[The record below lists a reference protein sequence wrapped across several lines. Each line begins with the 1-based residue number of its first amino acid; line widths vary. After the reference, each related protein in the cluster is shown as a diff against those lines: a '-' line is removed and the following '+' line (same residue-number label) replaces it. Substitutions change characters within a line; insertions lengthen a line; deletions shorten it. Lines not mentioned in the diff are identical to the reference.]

1 MATDVN
7 EMWESDGSF
16 MFFWMWSYSDIF
28 LHSLACFFFLCTY
41 LESEKTSLAQV
52 EWRLQDYQLW
62 SILEKFVMQRLTGR
76 LACQRCTFR
85 LQWFS
90 ENLRQC
96 RAWLWVHLVPW
107 TKKPALQTTNA
118 SELGRELR
126 TSQLRKIQLWASWFE
141 NSCKGPKRV
150 IVCHVFR
157 RKAHIRANL
166 GYQSKVLFKLSHQF
180 KFDNNV
186 SSASPSRS
194 DITKI
199 QIHGSKSSLKN
210 AWFRPRHMEHQV
222 RLCEG
227 LVAFLGVLSLWIRT
241 FFLTANVC
249 NFWSEP
255 PWILQLTSCLI
266 TIFTALIQASM
277 SKATFLA
284 AFTISVLRGRS
295 AISLKSISNS
305 WEIWMCWVAI
315 DHRGINGFWKY
326 KYLVCSAVAIG
337 IRVCLPQRFQ
347 RNYWAEKKTVQSW
360 LFPMAKS
367 LRPSVKART
376 FTRTPPRKTNGSSQW
391 WVYTNR
397 VHLDSP
403 KTSTLIDF
411 ENQINDDKTE
421 HKF

>member
-1 MATDVN
+1 
-7 EMWESDGSF
+7 
-16 MFFWMWSYSDIF
+16 
-28 LHSLACFFFLCTY
+28 
-41 LESEKTSLAQV
+41 
-52 EWRLQDYQLW
+52 
-62 SILEKFVMQRLTGR
+62 
-76 LACQRCTFR
+76 
-85 LQWFS
+85 
-90 ENLRQC
+90 
-96 RAWLWVHLVPW
+96 
-107 TKKPALQTTNA
+107 
-118 SELGRELR
+118 
-126 TSQLRKIQLWASWFE
+126 
-141 NSCKGPKRV
+141 
-150 IVCHVFR
+150 
-157 RKAHIRANL
+157 
-166 GYQSKVLFKLSHQF
+166 
-180 KFDNNV
+180 
-186 SSASPSRS
+186 
-194 DITKI
+194 
-199 QIHGSKSSLKN
+199 
-210 AWFRPRHMEHQV
+210 MEHQV

-241 FFLTANVC
+241 FSLTANVC

-305 WEIWMCWVAI
+305 SEIWMCWVAI

-347 RNYWAEKKTVQSW
+347 RNYSAEKKKVQSW

-397 VHLDSP
+397 VHLDSQKNFDIDWLWKSNQRWQDQP
-403 KTSTLIDF
+403 QILVAPHSRLWVAIVASSNMRRPRTSASLHR
-411 ENQINDDKTE
+411 
-421 HKF
+421 HKVPPA